1 MSQPL
6 DPVTASVVAALE
18 KVRQRAG
25 LKEDRLVGLN
35 LDTLSGLDSVRELV
49 AAGKSTPEAIVMAVK
64 AAAGSLEPT
73 SSIVADV
80 SLGLELAPSE
90 LTPDPDLYAP
100 DLGRRRA
107 ALVKHWARVHELRSA
122 VPAMPKPTVR
132 TLRLEIETEV
142 FNALASV
149 LTDSG
154 GRRVY
159 LPAPVRPQPGEAEGG
174 SGREDGETGRA
185 RIAASPPLVRS
196 QAPLLL
202 DEFRRIAR
210 ALQDALVL
218 ETGASGWPHDLRK
231 GSRPVTPWATSLGVK
246 AMLLL
251 EGSLAPDLKPAVEYL
266 EHSSEEGGGYSA
278 RAQTEARPET
288 TAAVLGT
295 LHQVDGTA
303 DFADQLAAV
312 KGQVGR
318 FERTRPFI
326 LTVLLEASVQLGLD
340 PGLTVNLSQALLAA
354 RRPYDGILLWP
365 EKAEEGRVAPG
376 ASIVHTA
383 RAVRALA
390 LAQAARPPMLSDE
403 PLATEVD
410 EAVTQAAAWLA
421 AQQDLANVS
430 EIIDRQDPESPDRI
444 EQVYVRHFTAA
455 WVVKALVSAGLSAS
469 HPSVSTAVARV
480 WSEYKADIALWS
492 WSNGDLPVWMTCD
505 AVEALRLA
513 ALATTIRPVGLG
525 VP

>member
-6 DPVTASVVAALE
+6 DPVTAGLVAVLE

-25 LKEDRLVGLN
+25 LKEDRLAGPN
-35 LDTLSGLDSVRELV
+35 LDTLSRLDGVRELV
-49 AAGKSTPEAIVMAVK
+49 AAGKKTPEAIVMAVK

-80 SLGLELAPSE
+80 SLGLELAPRE

-107 ALVKHWARVHELRSA
+107 ALVKHWDRVHELRSA
-122 VPAMPKPTVR
+122 VPAIPKPTVR

-149 LTDSG
+149 LTDVG
-154 GRRVY
+154 GHRLNV
-159 LPAPVRPQPGEAEGG
+159 PALAYPQPSGAEGV
-174 SGREDGETGRA
+174 SGREDGEPGRGSV
-185 RIAASPPLVRS
+185 AAPLSLVRS

-202 DEFRRIAR
+202 NEFRRIAR

-218 ETGASGWPHDLRK
+218 EADATGWPHDLRK
-231 GSRPVTPWATSLGVK
+231 GSRPVTPWSTSYGVK

-251 EGSLAPDLKPAVEYL
+251 EGSLAPDVKPAVEFL
-266 EHSSEEGGGYSA
+266 ESASDKGGYKA
-278 RAQTEARPET
+278 RAQAESRPEV
-288 TAAVLGT
+288 TATVLAT
-295 LHQVDGTA
+295 LHQVDGTD
-303 DFADQLAAV
+303 DFTGQLAAI
-312 KGQVGR
+312 KDQVGG
-318 FERTRPFI
+318 FERTRPFV
-326 LTVLLEASVQLGLD
+326 LTCLLEASVELGLD
-340 PGLTVNLSQALLAA
+340 AGLTLDLSQALLAA
-354 RRPYDGILLWP
+354 RRPYDGIRLWP
-365 EKAEEGRVAPG
+365 EKAEEGRVTPDV
-376 ASIVHTA
+376 SIVHTA

-390 LAQAARPPMLSDE
+390 LAQAARPPVLSDDT
-403 PLATEVD
+403 LTVEVE
-410 EAVTQAAAWLA
+410 EAVAQAAAWLA
-421 AQQDLANVS
+421 AQQDLANAS

-480 WSEYKADIALWS
+480 WSEYNADIALWS
-492 WSNGDLPVWMTCD
+492 WSNGDLPVWMTYD
-505 AVEALRLA
+505 AVDALRLA
-513 ALATTIRPVGLG
+513 ALASTIRPVGL
-525 VP
+525 VIP